1 MKRLIP
7 LFAISIIAI
16 SLLLLANCKS
26 NEDAAPE
33 AEVTMETVSEAV
45 TTAESE
51 AESEVKAS
59 LEVKVETKPEAKAA
73 AQIVCSPVFQPE
85 ASNPVDLEPVGHAV
99 RFVGL
104 CMVMTS
110 IIIALFISAS
120 LAWALLQK
128 RKSAHDIKP

>member
-7 LFAISIIAI
+7 LFAIPLIAL

-26 NEDAAPE
+26 NETAVPEVE
-33 AEVTMETVSEAV
+33 AEVTTETVSETA

-51 AESEVKAS
+51 AETKAS
-59 LEVKVETKPEAKAA
+59 LEVKVETKPEAAA
-73 AQIVCSPVFQPE
+73 KIICNPVFQPE
-85 ASNPVDLEPVGHAV
+85 ASKPVDLEPVGHAV

-110 IIIALFISAS
+110 IIVALIISAS
-120 LAWALLQK
+120 LSWTLLQK
-128 RKSAHDIKP
+128 RKGAHDIQP